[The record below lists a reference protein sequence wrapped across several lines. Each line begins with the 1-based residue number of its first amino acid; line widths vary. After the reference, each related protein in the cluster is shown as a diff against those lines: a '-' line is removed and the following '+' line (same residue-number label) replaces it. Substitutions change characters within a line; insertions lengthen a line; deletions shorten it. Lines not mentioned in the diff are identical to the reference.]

1 MREQTQDIRQKAIL
15 DAAIELIAAGGVD
28 SVSMASLAQATRMS
42 RPAIYQYFASK
53 EHVLGELVI
62 NEMADLSNEIDRLI
76 SKVDDPMEC
85 VRIWIHY
92 SLAHLASSEH
102 RIVRQISI
110 DSLPRD
116 QRGML
121 RAMHGYFMLSLV
133 SSLKD
138 LGALD
143 PGALSGLIFGAVSSA
158 SKRIDEGADFSTEA
172 KAVENFVIA
181 GIESS
186 L

>member
-1 MREQTQDIRQKAIL
+1 
-15 DAAIELIAAGGVD
+15 
-28 SVSMASLAQATRMS
+28 
-42 RPAIYQYFASK
+42 
-53 EHVLGELVI
+53 
-62 NEMADLSNEIDRLI
+62 
-76 SKVDDPMEC
+76 
-85 VRIWIHY
+85 
-92 SLAHLASSEH
+92 
-102 RIVRQISI
+102 
-110 DSLPRD
+110 
-116 QRGML
+116 ML

-133 SSLKD
+133 SSIRD
-138 LGALD
+138 LGASD